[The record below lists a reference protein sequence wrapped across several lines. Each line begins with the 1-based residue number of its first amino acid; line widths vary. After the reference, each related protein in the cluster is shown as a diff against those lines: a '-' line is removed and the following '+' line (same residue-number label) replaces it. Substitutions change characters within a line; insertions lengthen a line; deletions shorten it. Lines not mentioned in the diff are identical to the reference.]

1 MKNKPHINIPSYE
14 DKNKEEVKRILIEIK
29 KDEKGNNRV
38 NFQTNNLTPFEII
51 GILEF
56 YKNKNQTDFYLL
68 TGEKKDGEKLSQNG
82 IWLYAGGAKQYE
94 TFNQAQKIIKST

>member
-38 NFQTNNLTPFEII
+38 NFTSNNLSPFEIL
-51 GILEF
+51 GLLDY
-56 YKNKNQTDFYLL
+56 YKNMHETNMFIENRK
-68 TGEKKDGEKLSQNG
+68 KKDGEKL
-82 IWLYAGGAKQYE
+82 
-94 TFNQAQKIIKST
+94 

>member
-14 DKNKEEVKRILIEIK
+14 DNKKDEVKRILIEIR
-29 KDEKGNNRV
+29 KDENGNNRV
-38 NFQTNNLTPFEII
+38 NFQSNNLTPFEII

-68 TGEKKDGEKLSQNG
+68 TGEKADGGKLS
-82 IWLYAGGAKQYE
+82 
-94 TFNQAQKIIKST
+94 

>member
-68 TGEKKDGEKLSQNG
+68 TGEKKEGEKLSQNVQSIADSG
-82 IWLYAGGAKQYE
+82 TTATK
-94 TFNQAQKIIKST
+94 TN

>member
-14 DKNKEEVKRILIEIK
+14 VKNKEEVKRILIEIK

-51 GILEF
+51 GLLEF
-56 YKNKNQTDFYLL
+56 YSAQRKVELFKRFLF
-68 TGEKKDGEKLSQNG
+68 LS
-82 IWLYAGGAKQYE
+82 I
-94 TFNQAQKIIKST
+94 KIALG